1 MHYAGIGSR
10 TVPEGVLAFISGLG
24 RIFAFSGMTLRS
36 GHAPGADM
44 AFEEGHGQAGGAM
57 EIYLPWKRFNGS
69 SSPLF
74 GLPNL
79 AGAGAIAR
87 EHHPGWAKMS
97 NGARMCIARNV
108 YQVLG
113 KDLASGADF
122 AVGWSRGSG
131 GTEFTFRLAA
141 SYSIPVVRLER
152 IAPLHDLPGGERL
165 QIDPE
170 WTAGLE
176 KEGKRIFSPEAGSK
190 DTELKVRIQDFV
202 AEAARIFVDRVS
214 EKQIVGTEA
223 YVCRQEL

>member
-1 MHYAGIGSR
+1 
-10 TVPEGVLAFISGLG
+10 
-24 RIFAFSGMTLRS
+24 
-36 GHAPGADM
+36 
-44 AFEEGHGQAGGAM
+44 M
-57 EIYLPWKRFNGS
+57 EIYLPWKKFNGS
-69 SSPLF
+69 SSALHS
-74 GLPNL
+74 LPNL
-79 AGAGAIAR
+79 AEAGTVAKK
-87 EHHPGWAKMS
+87 HHPGWAKMS
-97 NGARMCIARNV
+97 NGARLCIARNV

-113 KDLASGADF
+113 KDLASPADF
-122 AVGWSRGSG
+122 VVGWSRGSG

-141 SYSIPVVRLER
+141 RYSIPVVRLER

-223 YVCRQEL
+223 CVCRQEL